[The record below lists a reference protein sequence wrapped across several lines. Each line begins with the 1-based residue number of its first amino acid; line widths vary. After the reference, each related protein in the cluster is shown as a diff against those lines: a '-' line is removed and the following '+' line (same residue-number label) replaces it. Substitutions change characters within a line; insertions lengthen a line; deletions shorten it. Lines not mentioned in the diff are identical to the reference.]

1 MSEPSNPDYTNERI
15 KHLELIQAVVAR
27 MYGASA
33 AMKRY
38 CIIAAAAGFA
48 IHKTLGNSHSVLA
61 LIVLVI
67 VFWLLDARYLQQEKW
82 FRDIY
87 DAVRVEPRDQQPD
100 FRLTPDAPV
109 RRAKGITFC
118 IINWSTAGLYLP
130 LVVLLI
136 LYWWAQAPDLNT
148 CITGGI

>member
-1 MSEPSNPDYTNERI
+1 MSEQRTADYTSDRI
-15 KHLELIQAVVAR
+15 KHLELIQAVVTR
-27 MYGASA
+27 MAGASA
-33 AMKRY
+33 GMKRY

-48 IHKTLGNSHSVLA
+48 IHKSLGNSDAVFAIIL
-61 LIVLVI
+61 LVI

-87 DAVRVEPRDQQPD
+87 DAVRVEPRDQKPD
-100 FRLTPDAPV
+100 FRLTPDAST
-109 RRAKGITFC
+109 RGASGITFC

-136 LYWWAQAPDLNT
+136 SYWWAQAPDPT
-148 CITGGI
+148 P